1 MVEIWLPYGKT
12 EVHVSVPLRYLAG
25 TIEPSELE
33 LPENPFEVVTSA
45 LGNPLGSGNIQ
56 DLVKGRNKVA
66 IALDGTLAPYTA
78 SVAASA
84 IVWTLGQNGV
94 PKENLSLVV
103 GNSLRDYDNPDM
115 LQALQGAEP
124 LRDVVIHEHSR
135 DSVDA
140 SNVGV
145 TSYRTEVSLAKPFV
159 DADLRIAVGE
169 VSPDHF
175 AGLRGAQSTVMPAL
189 ASREGLIRHREIA
202 FQDDVVPGVF
212 EGNPAHSDQM
222 EACEIARV
230 DLALNLI
237 TDGWGR
243 IASAVSGGIEPS
255 WKTVVES
262 LGDPPQLRA
271 EADADIIIVSAGGD
285 RFDFDLYNAV
295 WALRGIAP
303 LVKRGATIIFLAE
316 CTQGLGAE
324 GLETLAQVDT
334 LAELRRRYVLGA
346 RAVYAVKSALRGNNE
361 VILVS
366 ALPGYLAEPLGFTVE
381 RTANAAFQSV
391 MEKRRNRRT
400 LVVTHGVSS
409 VIVPSEGAEGDD
421 GRDDHPEVDQNQ

>member
-1 MVEIWLPYGKT
+1 M
-12 EVHVSVPLRYLAG
+12 
-25 TIEPSELE
+25 
-33 LPENPFEVVTSA
+33 
-45 LGNPLGSGNIQ
+45 
-56 DLVKGRNKVA
+56 KGRNKVA

-271 EADADIIIVSAGGD
+271 EADADIIVVSAGGD
-285 RFDFDLYNAV
+285 RFDFDLYNSV

>member
-1 MVEIWLPYGKT
+1 MVEVWLPYGKT
-12 EVHVSVPLRYLAG
+12 EVHVSVPLEYLVG

-45 LGNPLGSGNIQ
+45 LGDPIGSGKIQ
-56 DLVKGRNKVA
+56 DLLKGKNQVA
-66 IALDGTLAPYTA
+66 IALDGTMVPFTA

-94 PKENLSLVV
+94 PKENVSIVV
-103 GNSLRDYDNPDM
+103 GNSLREYGNPGM
-115 LQALQGAEP
+115 LVALQGAEP

-135 DSVDA
+135 DSVDV

-145 TSYRTEVSLAKPFV
+145 TSSRTEVSLARPFM
-159 DADLRIAVGE
+159 DADVRIAVGE
-169 VSPDHF
+169 VRPDHF
-175 AGLRGAQSTVMPAL
+175 AGLRGAQTTVIPAL

-202 FQDDVVPGVF
+202 FQGDVVPGVS

-222 EACEIARV
+222 EACELARV

-243 IASAVSGGIEPS
+243 IASAVAGGVEPS
-255 WKTVVES
+255 WKTLVERFGE
-262 LGDPPQLRA
+262 LPQLRA
-271 EADADIIIVSAGGD
+271 EADADIIVVSAGGD

-324 GLETLAQVDT
+324 GLESLAQVDT
-334 LAELRRRYVLGA
+334 LAELRRRYMLGA

-381 RTANAAFQSV
+381 RTANAAFQRV
-391 MEKRRNRRT
+391 MERRRNRRT
-400 LVVTHGVSS
+400 LIVTHGASS
-409 VIVPSEGAEGDD
+409 VIVPSEGGEGDEGQD
-421 GRDDHPEVDQNQ
+421 HHPEVDQHQ

>member
-103 GNSLRDYDNPDM
+103 GNSLREYDNPDM

-271 EADADIIIVSAGGD
+271 EADADIIVVSAGGD
-285 RFDFDLYNAV
+285 RFDFDLYNSV

-391 MEKRRNRRT
+391 MERRRNRRT
-400 LVVTHGVSS
+400 LVVTHGASS

>member
-103 GNSLRDYDNPDM
+103 GNSLREYDNPDM

-135 DSVDA
+135 DSVDV

>member
-391 MEKRRNRRT
+391 MERRRNRRT
-400 LVVTHGVSS
+400 LVVTHGASS

>member
-1 MVEIWLPYGKT
+1 MPSTELWPY
-12 EVHVSVPLRYLAG
+12 
-25 TIEPSELE
+25 
-33 LPENPFEVVTSA
+33 
-45 LGNPLGSGNIQ
+45 IQ

-271 EADADIIIVSAGGD
+271 EADADIIVVSAGGD
-285 RFDFDLYNAV
+285 RFDFDLYNSV